1 VRPWDERR
9 HGRPPIIVSVT
20 SLHAKLWVAPVALVG
35 WLGSAVAVR
44 PAVVEVRLAQSDGA
58 PLDEAVLT
66 AFPLDG
72 RALAPPKPAVMD
84 QRGQRFEP
92 HVLPVQTGARV
103 SFPNSDT
110 VSHHVYSFSP
120 ARRFEIF
127 LRKGAAPKDVVF
139 DKPGVVAL
147 GCNVHDWMLAYVYVV
162 DTPYFALTAKDGTAR
177 LAALPAGRYRLE
189 AWHPRLVD
197 PPATLH
203 RDVGL
208 AADSRES
215 WSLRL
220 EKALLP
226 ARDQRPRFVDY

>member
-1 VRPWDERR
+1 MQR
-9 HGRPPIIVSVT
+9 PIIEPVKP
-20 SLHAKLWVAPVALVG
+20 LHAKLWVAPVALAG
-35 WLGSAVAVR
+35 WLGGAAALW
-44 PAVVEVRLAQSDGA
+44 PAVVEVRLAQTDGA
-58 PLDEAVLT
+58 PLEEAVLI
-66 AFPLDG
+66 AYPLDG
-72 RALAPPKPAVMD
+72 QPLPPPKPAVMD
-84 QRGQRFEP
+84 QRSQRFEP

-120 ARRFEIF
+120 ARRFEMF
-127 LRKGAAPKDVVF
+127 LRKGAGSKDLVF

-162 DTPYFALTAKDGTAR
+162 DTPYFAVTGKDGTAQ

-203 RDVGL
+203 REVAL
-208 AADSRES
+208 AADGRES